1 MTSKPALWIGLALL
15 TSGCLGQ
22 ADSKK
27 ADDAT
32 ARFYQLLAAKQYQTA
47 YDEAALDL
55 KNSTSAADFIALMQR
70 IDANMGPCQA
80 PVKRMEIHTN
90 ASSAGFF
97 RDQGYS
103 RTCANGKLNE
113 TVTVVV
119 RDGVAKVAGYRFAGP
134 PPSGQ

>member
-1 MTSKPALWIGLALL
+1 MARKHALWIGLALL

-55 KNSTSAADFIALMQR
+55 KNSTSAADFVAAMQR
-70 IDANMGPCQA
+70 IDTNMGACQA
-80 PVKRMEIHTN
+80 PVKRLDIHTN

-103 RTCANGKLNE
+103 RTCANGTLNE
-113 TVTVVV
+113 TVTIVV

-134 PPSGQ
+134 PPSDP

>member
-1 MTSKPALWIGLALL
+1 MARKHALWIGLALL

-47 YDEAALDL
+47 SDEAALDL
-55 KNSTSAADFIALMQR
+55 KNSTSADDFIAVMQR
-70 IDANMGPCQA
+70 IDTNMGPCQP
-80 PVKRMEIHTN
+80 PVKRLDIHTN
-90 ASSAGFF
+90 ATSAGFF

-103 RTCANGKLNE
+103 RACANGKLNE